1 MHNSDAIILGGG
13 LAGLTLALALDRHG
27 LAVTVVDPIDLETTI
42 APQFDGRVSA
52 IASASMQLFDVI
64 GVGEELRREAC
75 PIESIRVSDGL
86 EPLHLQFDAAD
97 AGSGPLGFMLENRHL
112 RLGLLAGARDSGIR
126 LFAPAKIGSVERLDH
141 QAVVHLEDGQ
151 RLTAPLLI
159 AAEGRRSPM
168 RAAAG
173 IKTAHWQYRQDA
185 IVTVIDH
192 ARPHNNHAFE
202 LFYAAGPFA
211 LLPMQPGTRSAVV
224 WTVPTADTAAIL
236 GLPERA
242 LVAEI
247 NKRMG
252 DFLGEIRL
260 AAAVWT
266 YPLGFHHAERIT
278 DHRLALVG
286 DAAHGIHPIAGQGL
300 NLGLRDVAALCEVLI
315 EGARLG
321 LDLGDPALLARYQRW
336 RGFDTMMVAG
346 GMDVLN
352 RLFGIP
358 GKTASLVRRLGI
370 AAVNRM
376 PPLKSRFMAEARGE
390 SGHLP
395 RLLAGQR
402 I

>member
-1 MHNSDAIILGGG
+1 MQNSDAIILGGG
-13 LAGLTLALALDRHG
+13 LAGLTLALTLDRHG

-64 GVGEELRREAC
+64 GVGEALRRDAC

-86 EPLHLQFDAAD
+86 KPLHLQFNAEE
-97 AGSGPLGFMLENRHL
+97 AGTGPLGFMVENRHL
-112 RLGLLAGARDSGIR
+112 RIALLDGARASNIQLLAPARMH
-126 LFAPAKIGSVERLDH
+126 SVERLDH
-141 QAVVHLEDGQ
+141 QAVVRLENGET
-151 RLTAPLLI
+151 LEAPLLI
-159 AAEGRRSPM
+159 AADGRRSPM
-168 RAAAG
+168 RTAAG
-173 IKTAHWQYRQDA
+173 IRTAHWQYWHDA

-192 ARPHNNHAFE
+192 ARPHDNYAFE
-202 LFYAAGPFA
+202 LFYADGPFA
-211 LLPMQPGTRSAVV
+211 LLPMRPGTRSAVV
-224 WTVPTADTAAIL
+224 WAVPTADTAAIL
-236 GLPERA
+236 DLPERA
-242 LVAEI
+242 LIAEI

-260 AAAVWT
+260 AAGIWT
-266 YPLGFHHAERIT
+266 YPLGFHNAARIT
-278 DHRLALVG
+278 DHRLALIG

-300 NLGLRDVAALCEVLI
+300 NLGLRDVAALCEVLV
-315 EGARLG
+315 EGARMG
-321 LDLGDPALLARYQRW
+321 MDLGDPVLLDRYQRW
-336 RGFDTMMVAG
+336 RGFDTMLVAG

-376 PPLKSRFMAEARGE
+376 PPLKNRFMAEARGE
-390 SGHLP
+390 SGHVP
-395 RLLAGQR
+395 RLLTGQR